1 MLPNCWFEV
10 LLECRLDNCARLFS
24 KRKISIKNCFMFFFY
39 LELKEILKI
48 LNLGNPCTLND
59 SALINKDVVLMMI
72 RIIYI

>member
-1 MLPNCWFEV
+1 MLDFLARESLALRIV
-10 LLECRLDNCARLFS
+10 L
-24 KRKISIKNCFMFFFY
+24 CFFYY